1 VCQNLNNCSKLS
13 TSEHFFEITQ
23 VEQCCFST
31 QDKTSIYQ
39 KEDEIK
45 LKWAPISCDTLTF
58 LEFSMYFLKVGT
70 PFSTFLYHKSAL
82 LNVCD
87 WLYIYIYIPQQWVSV
102 QVFVGVGHPYS
113 QSTEKMLQLI
123 VLCKPGDS
131 SAVVFYAFQGY
142 VYLKKKY
149 WFYQYSLEPVSSK
162 CNCWYTK
169 FWWRCKRSN
178 IVLRGGWIFDQ
189 ISLMKPIDRFIRATK
204 E

>member
-1 VCQNLNNCSKLS
+1 VILSLSLSFLCISSKWGHPS
-13 TSEHFFEITQ
+13 PPFHITSQLCLMFAI
-23 VEQCCFST
+23 
-31 QDKTSIYQ
+31 D
-39 KEDEIK
+39 
-45 LKWAPISCDTLTF
+45 
-58 LEFSMYFLKVGT
+58 
-70 PFSTFLYHKSAL
+70 
-82 LNVCD
+82 
-87 WLYIYIYIPQQWVSV
+87 YIYIYIPQQWVSV